1 MSRKKDKK
9 PGYGKLLDAWIPP
22 GGAGEPVG
30 CVATSFT
37 FSPVFF
43 EEECLGRFLQL
54 ESDPTEDGAIYLV
67 EREEKL
73 AQVAC
78 AAVLVDQH
86 HCKGARSLRW
96 DLLPARVPNAI
107 LHAKVAIMRW
117 QHRVRILVGSG
128 NLTEDGYRKNQ
139 EIFGVLDYHENSAA
153 PRSVLKHLVSFLRS
167 AVSFSEA
174 GSNHSSPAVTRWND
188 FLKGVAAVPATWSDQ
203 GSRRSG
209 SRVEVLTCG
218 ARQEDAFSQL
228 AAVWPGGK
236 VKPDNSAIDRIA
248 LRVAAMMR
256 HERVWAIDAPKRD
269 ERPIDLDG
277 WAEAHG
283 QTDLLRSE
291 IVERYNRWYE
301 RERRYQ
307 TTESIEDNLVWLND
321 PRRLAEA
328 HGRNLVGEFDLSE
341 GTEYPGADALTGW
354 YNRHLRIFANLQ
366 RVTPRNGERL
376 LVVIDAAHVSLLRHS
391 LEASPRYDLVEVK
404 EFLGVPQGAERQ
416 VVPLL

>member
-1 MSRKKDKK
+1 MKRAFAWLPATAAVMFLACAPGGSGTPDDERRRRLAPPKRDALLGPASGSVLLLGTYDFHGAILQDKRSK
-9 PGYGKLLDAWIPP
+9 AELDTIVEKLVEFQPTKVAVGLAAANQAALDAH
-22 GGAGEPVG
+22 
-30 CVATSFT
+30 
-37 FSPVFF
+37 
-43 EEECLGRFLQL
+43 
-54 ESDPTEDGAIYLV
+54 Y
-67 EREEKL
+67 
-73 AQVAC
+73 
-78 AAVLVDQH
+78 
-86 HCKGARSLRW
+86 
-96 DLLPARVPNAI
+96 
-107 LHAKVAIMRW
+107 
-117 QHRVRILVGSG
+117 
-128 NLTEDGYRKNQ
+128 
-139 EIFGVLDYHENSAA
+139 
-153 PRSVLKHLVSFLRS
+153 
-167 AVSFSEA
+167 EA
-174 GSNHSSPAVTRWND
+174 YV
-188 FLKGVAAVPATWSDQ
+188 
-203 GSRRSG
+203 
-209 SRVEVLTCG
+209 
-218 ARQEDAFSQL
+218 
-228 AAVWPGGK
+228 GGK

-291 IVERYNRWYE
+291 IVERYDRWYE